1 MPIMKAPPNAYQR
14 TKILTANPAELRLL
28 LFDGA
33 IRFAEQARAGLV
45 NKDYEACFTGAT
57 RCQEILLELMNGLRP
72 EHDPELCKK
81 LSGLYTFMYMQMVR
95 ATTHR
100 DSAIVDEVL
109 KLLNYERETWS
120 MLLEHLAAENKA
132 ASKLEGAPIMALS
145 VKA

>member
-1 MPIMKAPPNAYQR
+1 MKGPLPNAYQR
-14 TKILTANPAELRLL
+14 TQIMTANPAELRLL

-33 IRFAEQARAGLV
+33 IRFAEQARAGLLV
-45 NKDYEACFTGAT
+45 KDHEACFTGAT

-81 LSGLYTFMYMQMVR
+81 LSGLYTYMYMQMVR

-100 DSAIVDEVL
+100 EAALFDEVL
-109 KLLNYERETWS
+109 KLLRFERETWS
-120 MLLEHLAAENKA
+120 MLLDQLAQENKA
-132 ASKLEGAPIMALS
+132 ASTMEATPNAALS